1 MSTELKVALVGCGQI
16 ADGHISEIQKLGNA
30 RVLGVCDLE
39 RLMAEQLAVR
49 FGVPHF
55 YADFEQMLDELH
67 PDVVHIC
74 TPPGS
79 HLALTRMAVDA
90 GCHVYVEKPL
100 ALDHA
105 QSVALVEYVEKAGK
119 KLTIGHNSEFDPPS
133 LEMRR
138 LMAEGVLGEPVHVE
152 SWFGYNLGG
161 PFGKVILGSP
171 DHWVHRLPGKLFQ
184 NNINHMLNKITEFVD
199 DDRPEVRAMAWRR
212 DHGEPFGDVRDE
224 LMDELRVIIRG
235 ERVSAYGTFTAA
247 VKPVAHFSRIYGTKA
262 ILHLDFNAR
271 TVTVDRGPTLPS
283 AIGRLAAGFSQTAE
297 HARAALRN
305 AKRFAASDYHFFAG
319 MNELIRRFYDSIL
332 TDAPLPIPTRNMLRI
347 AWIMDEIFRQI
358 SPGSGGPGATSDSA
372 RKPTA
377 GGEA

>member
-16 ADGHISEIQKLGNA
+16 ADGHVSEIQKLGNA

-49 FGVPHF
+49 YGVPH
-55 YADFEQMLDELH
+55 YYSDYEQMLDELH

-90 GCHVYVEKPL
+90 GAHVYVEKPL
-100 ALDHA
+100 ALDYQ

-119 KLTIGHNSEFDPPS
+119 KITIGHNSEFDPPS

-138 LMAEGVLGEPVHVE
+138 LVAEGVLGDPVHVE

-161 PFGKVILGSP
+161 PFGKVILGSA

-199 DDRPEVRAMAWRR
+199 DDRPEVKAMAWRR
-212 DHGEPFGDVRDE
+212 DSGQPFGDVRDD
-224 LMDELRVIIRG
+224 LMDELRVMIRG
-235 ERVSAYGTFTAA
+235 ARVSAYGTFTAA
-247 VKPVAHFSRIYGTKA
+247 VKPVAHFSRIYGSKS
-262 ILHLDFNAR
+262 ILHLDFTAR
-271 TVTVDRGPTLPS
+271 TVTVDRGATLPS

-319 MNELIRRFYDSIL
+319 MNELIRRFYASIL
-332 TDAPLPIPTRNMLRI
+332 DGAPLPISTRDMLRI
-347 AWIMDEIFRQI
+347 AWIMDEIFAQI
-358 SPGSGGPGATSDSA
+358 SPAGAEQRKPSSGGKA
-372 RKPTA
+372 
-377 GGEA
+377 